1 MGFEHAVAQEAGEAV
16 GAGAGGVVGVA
27 DDVVGGVEGGF
38 FEVFVEQTAAFGVA
52 FPGDV
57 LQGGAGLVLLQEGEV
72 FIATEFAARLAFF
85 GRGAAG
91 RGGVWLGC
99 GIDEAVVGPVPY
111 AFHAAHGKR
120 PHAGAAQRGQNEA
133 AAPCGQHGPDEGL
146 GLLGGEEGGAV
157 FGIGVAAAL
166 GGKPKLAV
174 AGFDGGGREELDIG
188 RLPLEEFFGQGEV
201 EAQAEQLE
209 AVEQGADKQE
219 AGEPEGDDIGEVYLI
234 VEPDEPQQG
243 NHGGQA
249 DAEPGGPQAQVAQA
263 RAVLVGAHD
272 TAT

>member
-1 MGFEHAVAQEAGEAV
+1 MGFEHSVAQEAGEAV

-38 FEVFVEQTAAFGVA
+38 FEVFVEQAAAFGVA

-57 LQGGAGLVLLQEGEV
+57 LQGGAGLVVLQKGEV
-72 FIATEFAARLAFF
+72 FVAAEFAARLAFF

-91 RGGVWLGC
+91 RGGVRLG
-99 GIDEAVVGPVPY
+99 GGVDEAVVWPVPD
-111 AFHAAHGKR
+111 AFDAAHGKR
-120 PHAGAAQRGQNEA
+120 PYAGAAQRGQDEA
-133 AAPCGQHGPDEGL
+133 AAPCGQYGPDEGL
-146 GLLGGEEGGAV
+146 GLFGGEEGGAV
-157 FGIGVAAAL
+157 FGLGVAAAL

-174 AGFDGGGREELDIG
+174 AGFDGRGGEELEIG
-188 RLPLEEFFGQGEV
+188 RLPLEEFFWQGEV